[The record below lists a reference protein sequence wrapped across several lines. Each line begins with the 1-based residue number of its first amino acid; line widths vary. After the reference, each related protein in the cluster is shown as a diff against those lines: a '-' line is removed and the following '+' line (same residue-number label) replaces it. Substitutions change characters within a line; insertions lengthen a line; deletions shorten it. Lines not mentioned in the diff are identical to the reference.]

1 MAEISGSP
9 ERLSRFCLT
18 EWDRSSHFRKG
29 NAGAVFFFGKDGF
42 PEEKDAILPSVL
54 EKQRQ
59 TVILSGRDVPNESDM
74 K

>member
-9 ERLSRFCLT
+9 ERLNRFRLK
-18 EWDRSSHFRKG
+18 EWTVLCISGKGMRVRSS
-29 NAGAVFFFGKDGF
+29 FFGKDGF